1 MLNLSIPAILK
12 AYIDYISVTGIT
24 FKYTAEGPVGLL
36 NNKKAIH
43 IVSRGGEYSNA
54 SYEMGDRYIRTI
66 LNFFGIKD
74 ITTLAI
80 ENVDVIGVNVEEK
93 VQEGKAKAKKIVKEF

>member
-1 MLNLSIPAILK
+1 
-12 AYIDYISVTGIT
+12 
-24 FKYTAEGPVGLL
+24 
-36 NNKKAIH
+36 
-43 IVSRGGEYSNA
+43 
-54 SYEMGDRYIRTI
+54 MGDRYIRTI